1 MSNALRRWSR
11 RWAADREGDAL
22 KNEESLCNRVQPGSS
37 RDALQLDY
45 RDASRD
51 TGLVLGEEREVLDE
65 PFERLV
71 PVLSRQWRGGG
82 LVDLAVALDR
92 HGGGGHQVVVPGRVV
107 RCAGRGRDDEGPV
120 TVLDEHRRRGVRAAG
135 TGACRGEDEQRSAFE
150 PAARGSELLYRLP

>member
-1 MSNALRRWSR
+1 MSTALRRWSGC
-11 RWAADREGDAL
+11 WAADGEGDAL
-22 KNEESLCNRVQPGSS
+22 KNEGSLCKRVQPGSS
-37 RDALQLDY
+37 RDALHLDY

-92 HGGGGHQVVVPGRVV
+92 HGGVGHQVVVPGRGV
-107 RCAGRGRDDEGPV
+107 RCAGRGRGDQDPV
-120 TVLDEHRRRGVRAAG
+120 TGLDEHRRRGVGAGG
-135 TGACRGEDEQRSAFE
+135 TG
-150 PAARGSELLYRLP
+150 